1 MGPTSYFHIKHIPTL
16 LGLLILAAGLIG
28 GILVVNNTNTN
39 SFLPRAAPESEP
51 KDVKIT
57 NVSDTTFTVS
67 WTTDTKTTGFIQ
79 YGTSNL
85 SLTSTAQDDRNQ
97 ITGESSLHRTHHVTV
112 RSLRPNTSYFFKIG
126 TGNKELYD
134 NSGKPYE
141 TKTVGAISGSA
152 QTIYGEVVT
161 MDNMPANGAILYVS
175 ADNLSPLSVL
185 TQSTGSFVLPL
196 SQARS
201 KNLQQAATLSPTD
214 KLTLFVVSPSDS
226 TSSLITIT
234 LSDAQPIPEIV
245 LGTNH
250 DFTQSTSVSPSNF
263 PDTAPP
269 AQIQSKFTTQLL
281 SPPTEVISPSKLEI
295 LVPTVADQTFTTSL
309 PTFSGVAPAQTAVKL
324 TISGASQLVSTP
336 TTDDEGTWEYRP
348 TVALKKGSYTLTAS
362 ASISGLL
369 QSTSRTFS
377 INTTPSPTPTLNP
390 SVFGAMDEV
399 GLDEATP
406 SASNSA
412 TLPVAG
418 HISYTLAFIVAGL
431 GLLVTGTYLTF
442 AKPAAEKA

>member
-97 ITGESSLHRTHHVTV
+97 LTGESSLYKTHHVTV
-112 RSLRPNTSYFFKIG
+112 RSLRPNTTYYFKIG

-161 MDNMPANGAILYVS
+161 MDKMPANGAILYVS

-201 KNLQQAATLSPTD
+201 KNLQQATTLTPTE

-226 TSSLITIT
+226 STSLITIK
-234 LSDAQPIPEIV
+234 LSDSQPIPEIV

-250 DFTQSTSVSPSNF
+250 DFTQTTSVSTPELPNL
-263 PDTAPP
+263 TPP
-269 AQIQSKFTTQLL
+269 TPAQSKFTTQLL
-281 SPPTEVISPSKLEI
+281 SPPTEVISPTKLEI

-324 TISGASQLVSTP
+324 TISGAAQLVSTP
-336 TTDDEGTWEYRP
+336 TTDDTGAWEFRP

-369 QSTSRTFS
+369 QSTSRSFS
-377 INTTPSPTPTLNP
+377 INTATTPTPTSNP
-390 SVFGAMDEV
+390 SVFGAMDEIV
-399 GLDEATP
+399 VDDATP
-406 SASNSA
+406 SASSSA

-418 HISYTLAFIVAGL
+418 NISYTLALIIAGM
-431 GLLVTGTYLTF
+431 GLLVTGSYLTF
-442 AKPAAEKA
+442 AKPASEKV

>member
-79 YGTSNL
+79 YGTSSL
-85 SLTSTAQDDRNQ
+85 SLTATAQDDRNQ
-97 ITGESSLHRTHHVTV
+97 ITGESSLYKTHHITV
-112 RSLRPNTSYFFKIG
+112 RSLRPNTTYFFKIG

-134 NSGKPYE
+134 NSGRPYE
-141 TKTVGAISGSA
+141 TKTVGPISGSA

-185 TQSTGSFVLPL
+185 SQSTGSFVLPL

-201 KNLQQAATLSPTD
+201 KNLQQAATLTPTER
-214 KLTLFVVSPSDS
+214 LTLFVVSPSDAS
-226 TSSLITIT
+226 TSLITVK

-245 LGTNH
+245 LGTNR
-250 DFTQSTSVSPSNF
+250 DFTQPTVLSENF
-263 PDTAPP
+263 PETTPP
-269 AQIQSKFTTQLL
+269 TQIQSKFTTQLL
-281 SPPTEVISPSKLEI
+281 SPPTEVISPTKLEI

-324 TISGASQLVSTP
+324 TISGATSLIGTP
-336 TTDDEGTWEYRP
+336 TTDDDGTWEYRP

-362 ASISGLL
+362 ASISGML
-369 QSTSRTFS
+369 QSTSKTFS
-377 INTTPSPTPTLNP
+377 INTAPTQTPTPNP
-390 SVFGAMDEV
+390 RVFGAMDEV
-399 GLDEATP
+399 VDEATA
-406 SASNSA
+406 SASDSA

-418 HISYTLAFIVAGL
+418 NISYTLAFIVAGM
-431 GLLVTGTYLTF
+431 GLLAIGSYLTF
-442 AKPAAEKA
+442 AKPASDHG

>member
-67 WTTDTKTTGFIQ
+67 WVTDTKTTGFIQ
-79 YGTSNL
+79 YGTSSL
-85 SLTSTAQDDRNQ
+85 TLTSTAQDDRNQ
-97 ITGESSLHRTHHVTV
+97 ITGDSNLYKTHHVTV
-112 RSLRPNTSYFFKIG
+112 RSLRANTTYYFKIG

-141 TKTVGAISGSA
+141 TKTVNSIQGSA

-161 MDNMPANGAILYVS
+161 MDNLPANGAIIYVS
-175 ADNLSPLSVL
+175 ADSLSPLSIL

-201 KNLQQAATLSPTD
+201 KNLQQAASLSPTE

-226 TSSLITIT
+226 TSSLITVQ
-234 LSDAQPIPEIV
+234 LSDAQPIPEIQ
-245 LGTNH
+245 LGTNR
-250 DFTQSTSVSPSNF
+250 DYTQTTAITPSNQPVSSPSL
-263 PDTAPP
+263 PL
-269 AQIQSKFTTQLL
+269 QSKFSTQLL
-281 SPPTEVISPSKLEI
+281 SPPTEVISPTKLEI
-295 LVPTVADQTFTTSL
+295 LVPTVADQTFTSTL

-324 TISGASQLVSTP
+324 TINGATQLVGTP
-336 TTDDEGTWEYRP
+336 TTNDQGTWEFRP
-348 TVALKKGSYTLTAS
+348 SMALKKGSYTLTAT
-362 ASISGLL
+362 ASISGIL
-369 QSTSRTFS
+369 QTASRTFL
-377 INTTPSPTPTLNP
+377 INAQPSPTPTMNP
-390 SVFGAMDEV
+390 RVFGAMDEA
-399 GLDEATP
+399 LPDEATP
-406 SASNSA
+406 EASSSA

-418 HISYTLAFIVAGL
+418 NISYTLAFLVAGMGFL
-431 GLLVTGTYLTF
+431 ITGTYLTF
-442 AKPAAEKA
+442 SKPSSEKS